1 MQHLTAQAKQR
12 RWQGIFVSG
21 ILIVVARVGLAA
33 CNYTVSAQN
42 SSAAQAQV
50 NQTGTPEPPIR
61 PTPSPTRGTGAAP
74 AACGVVNGYGSLK
87 VVPKDQ
93 GAAQAEN
100 CFWQAFQRCQA
111 ATLVFLTSGV
121 GKGITNQ
128 TFKRTFTI
136 HQENGAC
143 VISDARQEGPALNA
157 LQPAT
162 TFTCTGL
169 VRQPG
174 ALDVL
179 SCGQDGTIHVL
190 GF

>member
-1 MQHLTAQAKQR
+1 MAYSVGREEMPFLSPHAASRGWQGSRSPGDRLISGTYWNLPTSSRVTALSMPCRQYLASMFKRIAMQHLTAQAKQR

-21 ILIVVARVGLAA
+21 ILIVVASVGLAA
-33 CNYTVSAQN
+33 CNYPVSAQN

-121 GKGITNQ
+121 GKG
-128 TFKRTFTI
+128 
-136 HQENGAC
+136 
-143 VISDARQEGPALNA
+143 
-157 LQPAT
+157 
-162 TFTCTGL
+162 
-169 VRQPG
+169 
-174 ALDVL
+174 
-179 SCGQDGTIHVL
+179 
-190 GF
+190 